1 LGSRL
6 HRSIAVARPGRA
18 VGALLIA
25 IWTLSLP
32 TFAIAVATYIGALF
46 EQYGRFTP
54 PASPISPVT
63 TLSAL
68 AALVT
73 ITYLTRRHGIKRALG
88 SALVGTIAA
97 PMIFELP
104 FDLIVMFRT
113 YPPVPVQLTL
123 LYFMPLV
130 LVEISSFS
138 LLTLSPLMK
147 VSNYTLFALAAMF
160 LVFAVWA
167 MFGFSYPSQPVPFTL
182 NAMSKILCF
191 ATAITLFLPQ
201 ESAYVAN
208 SR

>member
-1 LGSRL
+1 
-6 HRSIAVARPGRA
+6 
-18 VGALLIA
+18 
-25 IWTLSLP
+25 
-32 TFAIAVATYIGALF
+32 
-46 EQYGRFTP
+46 
-54 PASPISPVT
+54 
-63 TLSAL
+63 
-68 AALVT
+68 
-73 ITYLTRRHGIKRALG
+73 
-88 SALVGTIAA
+88 VGTIAA